1 MNTAHGCAQ
10 GLLPCAQ
17 GLLPQ
22 RAPAV
27 YMTPALGGGGPGMA
41 HATQAGPPVFSAPAV
56 PMTSPGG
63 MMSVRVPPPAH
74 SMPAAPLP
82 LTTQGVSPAGARK
95 EVEVRVTTP
104 RMEGNDPI
112 TRKCR
117 EIFMRIDANSDG
129 AVSKLEFVHSVARDS
144 TVSAFVLPGE
154 DNSNLL
160 QDESKFDAA
169 EEAFEAISAD
179 RNRINFSDFV
189 AHFRR
194 VMSEDK
200 SDKGEMRAVFDA
212 IDTDGSGS
220 ISKLELVAAM
230 QGNPRVAQFVMPG
243 VDSSKVMQEE
253 WSFDMVSTVFQ
264 AISHGKRRI
273 DFADWL
279 AYFQRVKKANN
290 APNLTRTK
298 SQVHRKRTST
308 VVLVIGPG
316 QGRGLEAS
324 GFQVHF
330 SAAPC
335 PDQPGF
341 PMHAYLGHVRAELDR
356 VQPDVVVAFSSGT
369 AYAVGLWQCGWRG
382 PAVLVNVHPSCTV
395 LPPDCNVVLAH
406 GSNDERYPRAREHL
420 EWLLTT
426 GDPSKS
432 FLLYTAN
439 SGQLATGQFSRFGDR
454 HSMES
459 LRLHD
464 SLARLVDAALSPDSP
479 DLYFLR
485 TCRERMTQVRLDA
498 EGRLGYTP
506 ESLRKLWVSPNQR
519 GMDRQKLFDVHPGS
533 TEFQLV
539 SAIFKAHPLESPTYP
554 LKPRE
559 AWDMARVVR
568 VQRVENG
575 TQFDGSVKPYFDSLR
590 TSIEGQD
597 LEFEPGTHTVW
608 GFHGAD
614 LIAIESIVEN
624 PACGFQPLVSGT
636 KKASLW
642 GSGTYFARDAKY
654 VAEGNFC
661 AAPAAD
667 GLQMMLMCLLG
678 SGMPCLGSPEHRG
691 VLPFRQRPHR
701 YNCSVDSLSSPE
713 IYVIQHSGGALPA
726 YLITFAQA
734 NWPSQ

>member
-1 MNTAHGCAQ
+1 M
-10 GLLPCAQ
+10 
-17 GLLPQ
+17 
-22 RAPAV
+22 
-27 YMTPALGGGGPGMA
+27 
-41 HATQAGPPVFSAPAV
+41 
-56 PMTSPGG
+56 
-63 MMSVRVPPPAH
+63 
-74 SMPAAPLP
+74 
-82 LTTQGVSPAGARK
+82 
-95 EVEVRVTTP
+95 
-104 RMEGNDPI
+104 
-112 TRKCR
+112 
-117 EIFMRIDANSDG
+117 
-129 AVSKLEFVHSVARDS
+129 HSVARDS

-154 DNSNLL
+154 DTSNLL

-169 EEAFEAISAD
+169 EEVFDAISAD
-179 RNRINFSDFV
+179 RNRINFADFA

-194 VMSEDK
+194 VMSQDK
-200 SDKGEMRAVFDA
+200 SDEGEMRAVFAA
-212 IDTDGSGS
+212 IDTDRSGS

-230 QGNPRVAQFVMPG
+230 QKNNAVAQFVMPG

-253 WSFDMVSTVFQ
+253 WSFDMVSSVFQ

-279 AYFQRVKKANN
+279 AYFQRLKKANS
-290 APNLTRTK
+290 APKLMRTT

-356 VQPDVVVAFSSGT
+356 VQPDAVVAFSSGT

-382 PAVLVNVHPSCTV
+382 PTVLVNVHPSCTK

-420 EWLLTT
+420 EWLLST
-426 GDPSKS
+426 GDPNKS

-439 SGQLATGQFSRFGDR
+439 SGQLATGQFSRFGDQ

-464 SLARLVDAALSPDSP
+464 GLARLVDAALSPDSP

-485 TCRERMTQVRLDA
+485 TCRERMTQTRLEA

-506 ESLRKLWVSPNQR
+506 EALQKLWASPNQR
-519 GMDRQKLFDVHPGS
+519 GLDRQKLFDVRPGS
-533 TEFQLV
+533 AEFQLV
-539 SAIFKAHPLESPTYP
+539 STVFKCHPREAPTYP

-559 AWDMARVVR
+559 AWDQARIVR

-575 TQFDGSVKPYFDSLR
+575 TQFEGSIKPYFDSLR
-590 TSIEGQD
+590 TSVEGQD
-597 LEFEPGTHTVW
+597 LEFEPGAHTVW

-614 LIAIESIVEN
+614 LSAIESIVEN
-624 PACGFQPLVSGT
+624 PASGFQPLVSGT

-661 AAPAAD
+661 APPAGD
-667 GLQMMLMCLLG
+667 GTQKMLMCLLG

-691 VLPFRQRPHR
+691 VLPFRQKPHR
-701 YNCSVDSLSSPE
+701 YNCSVDSMSSPE
-713 IYVIQHSGGALPA
+713 IYVIQHPGGAYPA

-734 NWPSQ
+734 N